1 MCSYKK
7 HTAQAESKTFIK
19 EKTNMKKVLSIIL
32 SAIMVLGVFALASC
46 GKTGSTEKVKVID
59 IALSEEE
66 YAFGVNSS
74 DSELL
79 AKTNE
84 YLAKI
89 KADGTFDAI
98 CDKYFSDG
106 TPTKVKSAAED
117 SSKDQLVVATSTG
130 FEPFEMVVGNGEYY
144 GIDLEIAAGLAKYL
158 GKELVIKDMKFEA
171 VVTSVQQGICDIAM
185 AGLTI
190 TPSRKEQVTFSD
202 TYYNASQVLMVPAD
216 NTEFDNCKTAEE
228 IVEILNKKTTS
239 TKIGCQ
245 EGTTG
250 GTYIT
255 GDADDPDGYG
265 FPGLPVTKMA
275 YDYAG
280 LAVTAMVNGQINYVI
295 VDNAPAKAIAK
306 AVNG

>member
-1 MCSYKK
+1 
-7 HTAQAESKTFIK
+7 
-19 EKTNMKKVLSIIL
+19 MKKTLSLIL
-32 SAIMVLGVFALASC
+32 AAVMIAAALLTFASC
-46 GKTGSTEKVKVID
+46 GKSGSGKVKVID

-66 YAFGVNSS
+66 YAFAVNKS
-74 DSELL
+74 DDELL
-79 AKTNE
+79 AKANE

-98 CDKYFSDG
+98 CNKYFGDG
-106 TPTKVKSAAED
+106 TPTKITSSTLDE
-117 SSKDQLVVATSTG
+117 SKDQLVVATSTG
-130 FEPFEMVVGNGEYY
+130 FEPFEMVDENGKFY
-144 GIDLEIAAGLAKYL
+144 GVDLEIAAGLAEYL

-185 AGLTI
+185 AGLTV

-202 TYYNASQVLMVPAD
+202 TYYNASQVLMVPAG
-216 NTEFDNCKTAEE
+216 NTEFDNCKTAED
-228 IVEILNKKTTS
+228 VVAILNKKTTA

-250 GTYIT
+250 GIYIT

-280 LAVTAMVNGQINYVI
+280 LAVTAMINGQVDYVI
-295 VDNAPAKAIAK
+295 VDNAPAKSIAK